1 MTYTMRQ
8 TWPHNPDREDYVF
21 RFNGKDVGR
30 CYFARFADC
39 KDLWR
44 WTVYGTNLAGLEL
57 TLDDAKAK
65 FKEAFE
71 RLEK

>member
-1 MTYTMRQ
+1 MTYTMRR
-8 TWPHNPDREDYVF
+8 TWPDDPDREDYVF
-21 RFNGKDVGR
+21 RFNGEEVGR
-30 CYFARFADC
+30 CYRARFADC

-65 FKEAFE
+65 FKAAFE
-71 RLEK
+71 RIK